1 MKKGISDRTQLR
13 ASAYLLGDNDYA
25 SQRFSPASL
34 EQRAAQ
40 AITVLLAGQ
49 ERPIWAEGIIRSAS
63 RAGWHD
69 HRRALPCQPPV
80 RATRR

>member
-1 MKKGISDRTQLR
+1 MKNLLLR
-13 ASAYLLGDNDYA
+13 ARTCSATTIT
-25 SQRFSPASL
+25 PASL
-34 EQRAAQ
+34 EQRAAH
-40 AITVLLAGQ
+40 AVTVLLAGQ

-69 HRRALPCQPPV
+69 HRRVLPCQPPV

>member
-25 SQRFSPASL
+25 SQRFSSASL

-49 ERPIWAEGIIRSAS
+49 ERPYGL
-63 RAGWHD
+63 RA
-69 HRRALPCQPPV
+69 
-80 RATRR
+80 